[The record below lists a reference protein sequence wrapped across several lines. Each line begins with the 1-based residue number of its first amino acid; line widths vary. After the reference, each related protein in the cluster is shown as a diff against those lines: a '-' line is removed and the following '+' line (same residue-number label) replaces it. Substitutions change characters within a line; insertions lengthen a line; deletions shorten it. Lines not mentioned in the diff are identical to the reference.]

1 MKIRYF
7 FLIILFSITAKAQ
20 DKPDTLLNTWIP
32 QGVSGLNVSQI
43 AFSDWSQGGD
53 NSITYSIFGIFG
65 LNYYTETWGLKN
77 NLKLTYG
84 QTKIGETD
92 FKTNDNEFYLETIFS
107 LKFGWAVDP
116 YISNTVRTSL
126 TAGYKYSGD
135 TARTKIADFFDP
147 GYITQSLGF
156 TYDKDKVFKS
166 RLGIAI
172 QETFTNKLRQYTDD
186 AGTKDEIEAFKLE
199 TGIESVT
206 DLNLPVDEN
215 LLYTSKLRLFTGFDR
230 LDVWDVRWDNQV
242 TAKINSWLN
251 VNFNFIAVY
260 ERSQSVKTQIKE
272 ALQIGVAFN
281 LF

>member
-7 FLIILFSITAKAQ
+7 FLIMVFGSFLYAQ

-32 QGVSGLNVSQI
+32 KGISGLNIAQI

-65 LNYYTETWGLKN
+65 LNYYTETWGFRN
-77 NLKLTYG
+77 NLKITYG
-84 QTKIGETD
+84 QTKIGD
-92 FKTNDNEFYLETIFS
+92 AGFKTNDNEFNLETVFS

-116 YISNTVRTSL
+116 YISNSVRTSL

-135 TARTKIADFFDP
+135 TAKTKIADFFDP

-156 TYDKDKVFKS
+156 TFDKDKIIKS

-172 QETFTNKLRQYTDD
+172 QETFTNKLRQYSDD
-186 AGTKDEIEAFKLE
+186 PETKDKTEAFKLE

-206 DLNLPVDEN
+206 DLNLPLDDN
-215 LLYTSKLRLFTGFDR
+215 LLYTSKLRLFTRFDH
-230 LDVWDVRWDNQV
+230 LDVWDVRWDNQI

-272 ALQIGVAFN
+272 ALQVGVAFN

>member
-1 MKIRYF
+1 MKIRIF
-7 FLIILFSITAKAQ
+7 LLIILFNTFLYAQ

-32 QGVSGLNVSQI
+32 KGVSGLNISQI

-53 NSITYSIFGIFG
+53 NSITYSIFGVFG
-65 LNYYTETWGLKN
+65 LNYYTESWGFKN
-77 NLKLTYG
+77 NLKVTYG
-84 QTKIGETD
+84 QTKIGD
-92 FKTNDNEFYLETIFS
+92 ASYKTNDNEFYLETIFS
-107 LKFGWAVDP
+107 LKFGWTVDP
-116 YISNTVRTSL
+116 FFSNTVRTSI

-135 TARTKIADFFDP
+135 TAKTKIADIFDP
-147 GYITQSLGF
+147 GYITQSIGF
-156 TYDKDKVFKS
+156 TYDKDKIFKS

-172 QETFTNKLRQYTDD
+172 QETFTNNQRQYSDD
-186 AGTKDEIEAFKLE
+186 PVTTNEIESFKLE
-199 TGIESVT
+199 TGIESVS
-206 DLNLPVDEN
+206 DLNLPIDVN
-215 LLYTSKLRLFTGFDR
+215 LLYTSKLRLFTRFDH

-272 ALQIGVAFN
+272 ALQVGVAFN